1 MSRFNAKISLTGR
14 THRVNIST
22 VGDRIHLTSMPVSLW
37 LFCSFT
43 LNLSPCICLRL
54 KVEKAGFLFFF
65 NFFAGIVLRRG
76 QERAQTP
83 PSPQPLLCP
92 NNAGFQGLLQFLQIS
107 LALQAPPTADSL
119 GGCKSG
125 AHRQVK
131 G

>member
-54 KVEKAGFLFFF
+54 KVEKAGFLFFK
-65 NFFAGIVLRRG
+65 FFCRNRVK
-76 QERAQTP
+76 ERTGKGSDSSL
-83 PSPQPLLCP
+83 SP
-92 NNAGFQGLLQFLQIS
+92 
-107 LALQAPPTADSL
+107 ALTLP
-119 GGCKSG
+119 
-125 AHRQVK
+125 
-131 G
+131 